1 MKQKT
6 KTALKVI
13 LYMVTCI
20 LLLSCKTNGSQEKP
34 IELTVSEGFK
44 NPIGFYSNSPSF
56 SWQLPKEIAFQTAY
70 QLRVASQIELLQD
83 NPDLWDSGKVN
94 SDQTTFVKFQGEPL
108 KSRQKVY
115 WQVKFWD
122 ANKKASKWSDVASL
136 ELGLLKNSDWKGK
149 WISLPANELNKK
161 DRHKQL
167 LFRPQYMRKQIALK
181 QKVKKARLYITA
193 KGAYEFYINGK
204 KVGDDVMSPG
214 WTPYN
219 KRIPTLTYD
228 VTNLLEEG
236 NNTLGATVAEGW
248 FGGRVN
254 LRYVKKTPEHRP
266 HLLGQLEIE
275 TEEGTKT
282 FVTDHTWKVT
292 QNGPIRTSKIYD
304 GEFYDA
310 NLELGAWSSNNYNDS
325 KWLKVNSYKIL
336 DSIALLPKR
345 FAGVKDM
352 DVISVKSITEPVK
365 GQPIFNFKQNNVG
378 VPLVK
383 VPMKKGDTLRIRFAE
398 MLNPDGTFHRKN
410 YRGARST
417 DYYVAAKDGM
427 IEWRPKFTFHGYQF
441 IELKGYAPNAIPQ
454 KDWVTAIVQHTDF
467 DLNGTF
473 TSSHKKLNKLQNN
486 ISWGL
491 RSNFFDVPTD
501 CPQRDERWGW
511 TGDAQVIA
519 PTAIYNADMYAF
531 WAGYAQT
538 LREDQLPNGVIPP
551 VVPNCF
557 RNQKGYAGWGDV
569 GVVVPWEM
577 YFRTGDVSILEDNY
591 DMMMGWL
598 EYYASITK
606 NDLPKGVTI
615 GDWLQPFPEPK
626 ENFRHM
632 RRGDTPG
639 TLIAAAYN
647 AYTVEL
653 TMKSA
658 EVLGK
663 TEDVKKL
670 KELHTKLKRAFENK
684 FFDKN
689 GRVTSAI
696 ETQTQYLMALQYDL
710 LSKEIAQK
718 ALVQLKR
725 FIGECDNHLRTGFLG
740 TPILPFALDKM
751 GEVDLMYTILFKE
764 TYPSWF
770 HSINQGATTT
780 WERWDSY
787 SKETG
792 FKVEPMNSLNHYAYG
807 AIGQWMYER
816 IGGLKPLKAGYKEI
830 RIAPIPGG
838 PLTSA
843 KASYNTPY
851 GKVSSA
857 WHIKN
862 GEFELQTTIPPN
874 TTAQVEIPKNGKS
887 NLYLNGKKFKT
898 IPDVTLVKETE
909 NAFVLKALPGTY
921 TFKVDY

>member
-1 MKQKT
+1 MKVVLST
-6 KTALKVI
+6 FTF
-13 LYMVTCI
+13 M
-20 LLLSCKTNGSQEKP
+20 LLLSSTISNAQLKP
-34 IELTVSEGFK
+34 LKLTVSEGFK
-44 NPIGFYSNSPSF
+44 NPIGFYNNSPSF
-56 SWQLPKEIAFQTAY
+56 SWQLPKGIAFQTAY
-70 QLRVASQIELLQD
+70 QIKVASKPEFLKKK
-83 NPDLWDSGKVN
+83 PDLWNSKKVN
-94 SDQTTFVKFQGEPL
+94 LDQTTFVKYQGKPL

-136 ELGLLKNSDWKGK
+136 ELGLLQNTDWKGK
-149 WISLPANELNKK
+149 WISLPANKLKK
-161 DRHKQL
+161 NGRHKQL

-219 KRIPTLTYD
+219 KRISTLTYD
-228 VTNLLEEG
+228 VTNLLEPG

-254 LRYVKKTPEHRP
+254 LRYVTKTPEHRP
-266 HLLGQLEIE
+266 HLLCQLEIE
-275 TEEGTKT
+275 TEQGTKT
-282 FVTDHTWKVT
+282 IVTDNTWKVT
-292 QNGPIRTSKIYD
+292 QNGPIRKAEIYD

-310 NLELGAWSSNNYNDS
+310 NLELGDWSSNNYDDS
-325 KWLKVNSYKIL
+325 KWLQVSAYKIV

-352 DVISVKSITEPVK
+352 DVLSVKNITEPVK
-365 GQPIFNFKQNNVG
+365 GQPIFNFMQNNVG

-417 DYYVAAKDGM
+417 DYYVAAKDGI

-441 IELKGYAPNAIPQ
+441 IELKGYAPNATPQ
-454 KDWVTAIVQHTDF
+454 KEWVTAIVQHSDF
-467 DLNGTF
+467 ELNGTF
-473 TSSHKKLNKLQNN
+473 NSSHKKLNKLQNN

-577 YFRTGDVSILEDNY
+577 YFRTGDIHILEDNY
-591 DMMMGWL
+591 NMMTGWL
-598 EYYASITK
+598 DYYASITK
-606 NDLPKGVTI
+606 DKLPKGVTI

-639 TLIAAAYN
+639 TLIAAAYY

-663 TEDVKKL
+663 TEDVQKL
-670 KELHTKLKRAFENK
+670 KALHSQLKSAFEKK
-684 FFDKN
+684 FFDKD
-689 GRVTSAI
+689 GRLTAAI
-696 ETQTQYLMALQYDL
+696 ETQTQYLMALQYNL
-710 LSKEIAQK
+710 LSKETAQK
-718 ALVQLKR
+718 ALVHLKR

-751 GEVDLMYTILFKE
+751 GEIDLMYTILFKE

-807 AIGQWMYER
+807 AVGQWLYER
-816 IGGLKPLKAGYKEI
+816 VAGLKPIKAGYKEI

-838 PLTSA
+838 PLTA
-843 KASYNTPY
+843 ANASYNTPY

-862 GEFELQTTIPPN
+862 GVFELKITIPSN
-874 TTAQVEIPKNGKS
+874 TTAHVEIPTKGQIPLS
-887 NLYLNGKKFKT
+887 LNGKKYKA
-898 IPDVTLVKETE
+898 IPEATLVKQTKT
-909 NAFVLKALPGTY
+909 AYVLKVLPGTY
-921 TFKVDY
+921 VFKTDY